1 MSDERLAAELKRQ
14 GGATA
19 NYPVGELLDRHWEAV
34 FSYARLCTGGVRP
47 AGMLTT
53 ASFTRLFG
61 DSLHQGGPSAAWR
74 PHLLVTV
81 RRIAAEWLMDA
92 RRELLDPGLL
102 AETDGADRAAARLL
116 PPENRRLISRAFQR
130 LPEPARCLL
139 WHGEVEAE
147 QPEVPAALLG
157 IFPEDAVTELER
169 ARERLRQGCLEIH
182 HELAPSQEC
191 RRYHRMLDASF
202 RRGGT
207 VLDPD
212 LRGHMDACGH
222 CRYAAD
228 QLSRF
233 NGELAVPL
241 AEAVL
246 GWGAHAY
253 AASRR
258 ARAAAAADAAQEAY
272 GDPADGGEVRAG
284 GVPGA
289 DGGPATGTA
298 GIVEFL
304 PDADGVRTP
313 GFPPPT
319 GSDVGWVTGNAP
331 LGPEA
336 AVPGPAAPSGP
347 GVSAPS
353 GPGVSAPLGDDRPL
367 RQDEQSFGRPED
379 RSFRRRDDRPSRRR
393 GASRS
398 GAGTRSSRSAGGG
411 GTRATGSA
419 GGAEAG
425 ISGSV
430 AGTESGSFRSE
441 AGTESGSSGSVG
453 GTGTRAARRAA
464 GRKAARRAPGRRNVA
479 VAVLTLG
486 ALIMVPLVLWM
497 SDNDA
502 DGRHDTA
509 DGGRSADAPSRSTD
523 PSWART
529 GEKKDGTMR
538 GRLRN
543 VATGRC
549 VGFAGTTPAIGA
561 EARLIPC
568 SSESATEWSYGTD
581 GLLRDAA
588 HPGLCLDSH
597 LGYSVQLAPCTDASR
612 PGAKNVRYE
621 FTLQGL
627 LVPRWNPDLAL
638 VPASAEGESAL
649 VLKLREDEP
658 IQHWTFDP
666 SSPSLQL
673 EVVNWDSTD
682 GDAKGST
689 TGKPTA
695 SATATAGTRTPTATT
710 APPGHATPSAEP
722 SDGSCA
728 SVSASCPGD
737 GLNGSRRD
745 GGYGTGS
752 GSGGYGSFGGGGQ
765 GSRR

>member
-74 PHLLVTV
+74 PQLLVTV
-81 RRIAAEWLMDA
+81 RRIAAEWLTDP

-102 AETDGADRAAARLL
+102 TEADRADRAAARLL

-139 WHGEVEAE
+139 WHGEVEGE

-191 RRYHRMLDASF
+191 RRYHRMLDVSF
-202 RRGGT
+202 RRGGLG
-207 VLDPD
+207 LDPD
-212 LRGHMDACGH
+212 LRNHMDACGH

-228 QLSRF
+228 QLSQF

-253 AASRR
+253 VASRQ
-258 ARAAAAADAAQEAY
+258 ARAAAAAYPAHEPH
-272 GDPADGGEVRAG
+272 GDRADGDAG
-284 GVPGA
+284 GTGIGGAPGA
-289 DGGPATGTA
+289 DGGPATGSA
-298 GIVEFL
+298 DIVEFL
-304 PDADGVRTP
+304 PGADGAGSP

-319 GSDVGWVTGNAP
+319 GSDVRRSTGNP
-331 LGPEA
+331 TLGPEA
-336 AVPGPAAPSGP
+336 AGLGTAGPAEPGAPVP
-347 GVSAPS
+347 V
-353 GPGVSAPLGDDRPL
+353 GDDRPL
-367 RQDEQSFGRPED
+367 RRRDEPSFGRPDD

-393 GASRS
+393 GVSRS
-398 GAGTRSSRSAGGG
+398 GAGSRSSGSAGGG
-411 GTRATGSA
+411 GTRATGAAGSA
-419 GGAEAG
+419 ETG

-430 AGTESGSFRSE
+430 AGTEP
-441 AGTESGSSGSVG
+441 GSSRSAAGA
-453 GTGTRAARRAA
+453 GTRASRRAA
-464 GRKAARRAPGRRNVA
+464 ERRGARRSPGRRNVT
-479 VAVLTLG
+479 VAVLTLS
-486 ALIMVPLVLWM
+486 ALIMIPLVLWV

-502 DGRHDTA
+502 DGRQDTA

-529 GEKKDGTMR
+529 GETKDGTVR

-543 VATGRC
+543 TATGRC
-549 VGFAGTTPAIGA
+549 VGFAGTAPVSGA
-561 EARLIPC
+561 EARLVPC

-581 GLLRDAA
+581 GLLRDAD

-597 LGYSVQLAPCTDASR
+597 LSYSVQLAPCTDSSQ
-612 PGAKNVRYE
+612 PGAKNVRYDL
-621 FTLQGL
+621 TLQGL

-638 VPASAEGESAL
+638 VPAAKGESAL
-649 VLKLREDEP
+649 VLKLRGNEP
-658 IQHWTFDP
+658 VQHWTFDT

-673 EVVNWDSTD
+673 EVVYWDSTD
-682 GDAKGST
+682 GDAKGS
-689 TGKPTA
+689 GAGRPSA
-695 SATATAGTRTPTATT
+695 SATASAGTRTPTATT
-710 APPGHATPSAEP
+710 ATPGHATPSAEP
-722 SDGSCA
+722 SDTSCA
-728 SVSASCPGD
+728 SVSAFCPGD
-737 GLNGSRRD
+737 GLNGTPRD

-752 GSGGYGSFGGGGQ
+752 GFGGYGSLGGGGH

>member
-1 MSDERLAAELKRQ
+1 
-14 GGATA
+14 
-19 NYPVGELLDRHWEAV
+19 
-34 FSYARLCTGGVRP
+34 
-47 AGMLTT
+47 MLTT

-74 PHLLVTV
+74 PQLLVTV
-81 RRIAAEWLMDA
+81 RRIAAEWLTDP

-102 AETDGADRAAARLL
+102 AEADRADRAAARLL

-191 RRYHRMLDASF
+191 RRYHRMLDVSF
-202 RRGGT
+202 RRGGA

-212 LRGHMDACGH
+212 LRSHMDACGH

-228 QLSRF
+228 QLSQF

-253 AASRR
+253 VASRQ
-258 ARAAAAADAAQEAY
+258 ARAAATADAAQDPH
-272 GDPADGGEVRAG
+272 GDRAVGDAAPAADAGAAHAG
-284 GVPGA
+284 GAPGA
-289 DGGPATGTA
+289 DGGPAIGSA
-298 GIVEFL
+298 PIVEFL
-304 PDADGVRTP
+304 PDADGVRPPGLPPRTP
-313 GFPPPT
+313 PDAHQFAGTPPT
-319 GSDVGWVTGNAP
+319 
-331 LGPEA
+331 GPEA
-336 AVPGPAAPSGP
+336 AAPGPASRSGQ
-347 GVSAPS
+347 GASAP
-353 GPGVSAPLGDDRPL
+353 VGDERPL
-367 RQDEQSFGRPED
+367 RRQGD
-379 RSFRRRDDRPSRRR
+379 RSSSRRDDRPSRRR

-398 GAGTRSSRSAGGG
+398 GAGTRSAGSAGGG
-411 GTRATGSA
+411 GTRS
-419 GGAEAG
+419 
-425 ISGSV
+425 SGSV
-430 AGTESGSFRSE
+430 AG
-441 AGTESGSSGSVG
+441 AGTGSSGSAAG
-453 GTGTRAARRAA
+453 AGTDSSGSALGAGTRASRRAA
-464 GRKAARRAPGRRNVA
+464 ERRGARRSPGRRNVT
-479 VAVLTLG
+479 VAVLTLS
-486 ALIMVPLVLWM
+486 ALIMVPLVLWV

-502 DGRHDTA
+502 DDRHDTA

-529 GEKKDGTMR
+529 GEKKDGTVR

-543 VATGRC
+543 AATGRC
-549 VGFAGTTPAIGA
+549 VGFPGTAPASGA

-568 SSESATEWSYGTD
+568 SSESATEWSYGSD
-581 GLLRDAA
+581 GLLRDAV

-597 LGYSVQLAPCTDASR
+597 LSYSVQLAPCTDSSQ
-612 PGAKNVRYE
+612 PGAKNVRYDL
-621 FTLQGL
+621 TLQGL

-649 VLKLREDEP
+649 VLKLRENEP
-658 IQHWTFDP
+658 IQHWTFDT

-682 GDAKGST
+682 GDAKGSA
-689 TGKPTA
+689 TGKPPASPTA
-695 SATATAGTRTPTATT
+695 SAGTRTPTATT
-710 APPGHATPSAEP
+710 AAPGHATPSAEP
-722 SDGSCA
+722 SDTSCA
-728 SVSASCPGD
+728 SVSGFCPED
-737 GLNGSRRD
+737 GLNGSPRD
-745 GGYGTGS
+745 GGYGTDSGS
-752 GSGGYGSFGGGGQ
+752 GSGFGSGGYGSLGGGGQ